1 MFASNL
7 DGKTRMT
14 DSELAP
20 RKPSNTITVVSELMM
35 PNQVNN
41 LGHVFGGELL
51 SMVDRAAA
59 VAAMRHAGGPCVTVS
74 IDRVDFKEPIY
85 TGELVTCTARVR
97 FVGRT
102 SMEVGV
108 EVVAE
113 NLQTGVE
120 RLTNSCLLTFVAIDE
135 EHRPRRVAPLDLSD
149 PEDERRFREG
159 KRRREVREEL
169 DKELE
174 AAE

>member
-1 MFASNL
+1 
-7 DGKTRMT
+7 
-14 DSELAP
+14 
-20 RKPSNTITVVSELMM
+20 
-35 PNQVNN
+35 
-41 LGHVFGGELL
+41 
-51 SMVDRAAA
+51 
-59 VAAMRHAGGPCVTVS
+59 
-74 IDRVDFKEPIY
+74 
-85 TGELVTCTARVR
+85 
-97 FVGRT
+97 
-102 SMEVGV
+102 MEVGV

-169 DKELE
+169 DKALE